1 MFGDPTF
8 WVLVAFV
15 IFVLAI
21 SRPLGRGLSAALDKR
36 AGQIKNDL
44 DEAERMRVEAQD
56 LLASYQCRQRDA
68 VQEAENIVNQ
78 AREEADRLRARAA
91 KELEHAVKR
100 REQQALDRI
109 AQAEAQATADVRTLA
124 VEVALDATRR
134 LLEENLGAEKADAM
148 VDEAISDLPAKI
160 H

>member
-1 MFGDPTF
+1 MFDDPTF

-21 SRPLGRGLSAALDKR
+21 FRPLGRGLTAALDKR

-44 DEAERMRVEAQD
+44 DEAERLRIEAQD
-56 LLASYQCRQRDA
+56 LLASYQRRQRDA
-68 VQEAENIVNQ
+68 VEEAENIVNQ
-78 AREEADRLRARAA
+78 AREEADRMRARAA
-91 KELEHAVKR
+91 QELERSVER

-109 AQAEAQATADVRTLA
+109 AQAETQATADVRSLA
-124 VEVALDATRR
+124 VDVALDATRR
-134 LLEENLGAEKADAM
+134 LLEDELSAEKADAM
-148 VDEAISDLPAKI
+148 VDEAIGDLPGKI